1 MIQSPKRSVE
11 CWKGDVSI
19 SCGNVSTN
27 HPCCPHQLKR
37 SKFKMPMQDVVR
49 RSGTFQQAAVEP
61 AGLNRQQHCN
71 RQYSNRPYENSDV
84 TAVYGTVYSCDATG
98 CAETE
103 ISSKHKAYFAWRT
116 EVGGRA
122 VQQLDGETMVFD
134 CPDPRTLSSQTT
146 VVAISPLTRQNFL
159 SQQGRHHATHLELRS

>member
-1 MIQSPKRSVE
+1 
-11 CWKGDVSI
+11 
-19 SCGNVSTN
+19 
-27 HPCCPHQLKR
+27 
-37 SKFKMPMQDVVR
+37 MQDVVR
-49 RSGTFQQAAVEP
+49 RSSTLQQAAVEP

-134 CPDPRTLSSQTT
+134 CPDPRTLSLQTT
-146 VVAISPLTRQNFL
+146 RRCDL
-159 SQQGRHHATHLELRS
+159 STHTTELPESAREAPCYTSRAEKLGENGNEGRPVF